1 MYSLIL
7 FGGARIEGPEG
18 PLAGRVT
25 QRRQLA
31 LLALLGV
38 RNRPTSRDKLLALL
52 WPDADM
58 DRARH
63 SLTDCVY
70 VIRRAL
76 GEDAV
81 QSVGEDLVLNGRRIT
96 SDVAVFEAALASGD
110 REAAAELYQG
120 PLLDGLHLSDAPD
133 FEHWLHG
140 ERERLAQACLAAME
154 AVSVQREQAGD
165 WAGAVEWWR
174 RTVVLEPHN
183 SRLALRFSRALVA
196 SGDGAGAIRHAT
208 AHAALLEAE
217 YGMSPPPEFAAHVA
231 TLRRDPQPLPVVDEP
246 PSTEPHASVLGPA
259 AARSG
264 TPARAEPA
272 TGRAAR
278 GAEQRA
284 AARAAWRHNRW
295 VHASLLFALSV
306 MVLAVSRATSRS
318 IERAADLDPS
328 LVVVMPFRGAGLH
341 PDVAYLREGM
351 GELIAARLIGT
362 NGELRAASPAI
373 VLAVLRT
380 MTSSTAGPA
389 PDTALLLA
397 HRIGAAWLLS
407 GAIVGTAPSLSLTVE
422 LIDAASGDVVS
433 RASAKGAEAD
443 LHGLIDRAV
452 AELLSRS
459 AGEGEHR
466 LADLTSQSLP
476 ALRVFLA
483 ARSSHRRGDY
493 ETALRLYGRALD
505 LDSTFALAGLGASTV
520 GGWVGGSAPT
530 ATRGAAVARRYAHRL
545 SERDRVHLPD
555 MDNDPDRP
563 ITGDARL
570 QALESALRRWP
581 DHPVLWYRRGDHH
594 LHYGGALGIA
604 GWADQA
610 RASFERAIELDPDYS
625 EPVHHLASL
634 LAAAGDTAALRELV
648 ERQLDRVSSGPIADH
663 LRWRAR
669 HELGNAPGMV
679 VPLESMATDATLRWI
694 GVEAQDYGFALADG
708 ARAVRLRLQSAGTQA
723 EQFERRLGVL
733 SYALNRGRPGEAVDL
748 LRSLTDV
755 QPDADF
761 HRRLSILTAMYADG
775 DPALAA
781 ELATELGSSP
791 AEGHVAELNACI
803 LQQWLLWTGNA
814 EMVYRPDIMTVEAA
828 HARDTGD
835 WAVARRM
842 CSLVRDAMWLAAR
855 EPAGRAA
862 AIDRLEGLI
871 RTAPIL
877 GLVDDGHSEYV
888 HLALARLHE
897 AAGDP
902 AAALAALRRRAYYNG
917 WQPYLAAVLREEGR
931 LASTLGD
938 AMAARRAYRHY
949 LAFRDDP
956 EPALKEDVDRVR
968 AALAALGSDLPAR

>member
-18 PLAGRVT
+18 PLTGRVT

-38 RNRPTSRDKLLALL
+38 RNRPMSRDKLLALL
-52 WPDADM
+52 WPDADA

-76 GEDAV
+76 GDDAV
-81 QSVGEDLVLNGRRIT
+81 QTVGEDLVLNGERIM
-96 SDVAVFEAALASGD
+96 SDVAAFDAALASGD
-110 REAAAELYQG
+110 SEAAAELYQG
-120 PLLDGLHLSDAPD
+120 PLLDGLHLSDAPE

-140 ERERLAQACLAAME
+140 ERERLARACLDALE
-154 AVSVQREQAGD
+154 AVSVQRERADD

-196 SGDGAGAIRHAT
+196 SGDRAGAIRHAT

-217 YGMSPPPEFAAHVA
+217 YGMSPPPEFVAHVA
-231 TLRRDPQPLPVVDEP
+231 SLRRAAQPLPVTDGP
-246 PSTEPHASVLGPA
+246 PSTAPPASAPGPA
-259 AARSG
+259 GGHAG
-264 TPARAEPA
+264 TRARAEPDP
-272 TGRAAR
+272 GGAAR
-278 GAEQRA
+278 DAVQRY

-295 VHASLLFALSV
+295 VHASLLLALSV
-306 MVLAVSRATSRS
+306 TVLAVSRATSRS
-318 IERAADLDPS
+318 VERATDLDSS

-341 PDVAYLREGM
+341 PEVAYLSEGM
-351 GELIAARLIGT
+351 GELIAARLIGS
-362 NGELRAASPAI
+362 NGELRAASPA
-373 VLAVLRT
+373 VVQAVLRT
-380 MTSSTAGPA
+380 MTTSTAGPA
-389 PDTALLLA
+389 PDTAFLLA

-407 GAIVGTAPSLSLTVE
+407 GAVVGTAASLSLTAE

-433 RASAKGAEAD
+433 RASATGAEAD
-443 LHGLIDRAV
+443 LHDLVDRAI

-483 ARSSHRRGDY
+483 ARSAHRRGDY
-493 ETALRLYGRALD
+493 ETALRLYGHALD
-505 LDSTFALAGLGASTV
+505 LDSTFALAGLGASAV

-530 ATRGAAVARRYAHRL
+530 ASRGAAVARRYAHRL
-545 SERDRVHLPD
+545 SERDRVPLSGTD
-555 MDNDPDRP
+555 SDPDRAV
-563 ITGDARL
+563 TGESRL
-570 QALESALRRWP
+570 QALENALRRWP
-581 DHPVLWYRRGDHH
+581 DHPVLWYRRGDHY
-594 LHYGGALGIA
+594 LHHGAALGMA
-604 GWADQA
+604 EWADQA

-634 LAAAGDTAALRELV
+634 LASVGDTAALRELV
-648 ERQLDRVSSGPIADH
+648 HRQLDRVPSGPVADH

-669 HELGNAPGMV
+669 HALGTAPGMV
-679 VPLESMATDATLRWI
+679 APLEAMATDATLRWI
-694 GVEAQDYGFALADG
+694 GIETQDYGFGLADG

-748 LRSLTDV
+748 LRSLIDV

-761 HRRLSILTAMYADG
+761 HRRLSILTAIYADG

-791 AEGHVAELNACI
+791 AEGQVAELNACI
-803 LQQWLLWTGNA
+803 LQQWLLWTGQA
-814 EMVYRPDIMTVEAA
+814 ELVYRPDIMTAQAA
-828 HARDTGD
+828 HARDTGP

-842 CSLVRDAMWLAAR
+842 CALVRDAMWLAAR

-871 RTAPIL
+871 RSAPIL

-902 AAALAALRRRAYYNG
+902 AAALAALRRRTYYNG
-917 WQPYLAAVLREEGR
+917 WQPYLATMLREEGR

-938 AMAARRAYRHY
+938 ATAARRAYRHY

-956 EPALKEDVDRVR
+956 EPALKHEVERVR
-968 AALAALGSDLPAR
+968 AALAALGSDQPAP